1 MDVLVSDEWYKYY
14 KQWEENLEKIQ
25 SIMRS
30 DGFKKI
36 YYNEKD
42 KKLDDGW
49 NEYMISIF
57 DLTLCT
63 LSREYNPEEKKE
75 IGG

>member
-1 MDVLVSDEWYKYY
+1 
-14 KQWEENLEKIQ
+14 
-25 SIMRS
+25 MRS
-30 DGFKKI
+30 DGFAKI

-57 DLTLCT
+57 DLTT
-63 LSREYNPEEKKE
+63 EYNPKEKVE
-75 IGG
+75 LINRG